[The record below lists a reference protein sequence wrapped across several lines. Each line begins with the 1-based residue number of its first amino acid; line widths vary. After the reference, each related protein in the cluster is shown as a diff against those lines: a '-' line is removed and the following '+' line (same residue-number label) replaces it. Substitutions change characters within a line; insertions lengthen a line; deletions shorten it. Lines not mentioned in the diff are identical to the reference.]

1 MSINSARQLRKYR
14 AALMLPSVLFL
25 VSCSPLKQ
33 TAATR
38 IRNNDSAH
46 EQLAA
51 NWEITRDSIFFRE
64 LCEALREQLSIERT
78 RNRATAEDVETVTR
92 EYDTSRPADTL
103 TGKPPLLRETIRR
116 RHRSDS
122 VQDSSRLRQTQTRD
136 THTTAGGI
144 TQERNQLQLSEESDQ
159 QTATDTA
166 TTTKSRR
173 GLTWWQKALCF
184 IGLLTLIYIFYR
196 FFKNK

>member
-1 MSINSARQLRKYR
+1 M
-14 AALMLPSVLFL
+14 
-25 VSCSPLKQ
+25 SCSPLKQ

-51 NWEITRDSIFFRE
+51 NREITRDSIFFRE
-64 LCEALREQLSIERT
+64 LCEALRGQLSIERT

-166 TTTKSRR
+166 TTIKSRR

>member
-33 TAATR
+33 TATTR
-38 IRNNDSAH
+38 SRNNDSAH
-46 EQLAA
+46 GQFAA
-51 NWEITRDSIFFRE
+51 DREITLDSIFFRE
-64 LCEALREQLSIERT
+64 LYEALREQLAIERT

-103 TGKPPLLRETIRR
+103 TGKPPLLRETTQR